1 MGVSAGVSAGKSV
14 VRIAV
19 SVGVSVGKSVV
30 IIGAKTVEQPII
42 GMAVINTITAPYT
55 VAK

>member
-14 VRIAV
+14 VIIAV
-19 SVGVSVGKSVV
+19 SVGVSVGKNVV
-30 IIGAKTVEQPII
+30 IIGAKTWEQPII
-42 GMAVINTITAPYT
+42 GMVVINTIIAPYT